1 MALKRLEELKRLVG
15 WRSLVRWFPAPI
27 LLIGSWILA
36 SHAQSAFD
44 ARIYYEGAD
53 AWLHGTNP
61 WNVAVSGLHFAA
73 PPWVL
78 PIIAPS
84 TLLNE
89 PRAVGIWIAIDAVAA
104 AYIVRRSGLPW
115 GWVLFPPLVHGTL
128 NGNPAIASLALLLAG
143 AGPIGVLLRPQV
155 GYALVGERR
164 WRALTVTAVLAIV
177 LLAFLPWQ
185 TFLADL
191 PTITERYVTESHG
204 GSTGGTP
211 LAFGVGIISVLALA
225 TVDLREAGWLAT
237 IVAVPINGWYAGAA
251 ALPVMNPFL
260 AAGLALPVVGLPTA
274 AMAAYAALRLVIRW
288 APPGGPA
295 RFLAPFVERY
305 RPGAEPDKP
314 AWPFHRPAPVPP
326 GTPLLAEAP
335 SPVEARVS
343 PPG

>member
-1 MALKRLEELKRLVG
+1 VSRRAKVTGHITWPRLVQ
-15 WRSLVRWFPAPI
+15 WLPAPFM
-27 LLIGSWILA
+27 LVGSAILA
-36 SHAQSAFD
+36 SHAQSGFD
-44 ARIYYEGAD
+44 ARIYYLGAV
-53 AWLHGTNP
+53 AWLHGADP
-61 WNVAVSGLHFAA
+61 WNAAVSGLHFAA

-84 TLLNE
+84 TLLDA
-89 PRAVGIWIAIDAVAA
+89 PRAVGIWIALDAVAA
-104 AYIVRRSGLPW
+104 AYIVRRSGLAW
-115 GWVLFPPLVHGTL
+115 GWILFPPLVHGTL

-164 WRALTVTAVLAIV
+164 WRALAITAVLAIV

-191 PTITERYVTESHG
+191 PTITARYLTESRG

-211 LAFGVGIISVLALA
+211 LAFGIGVVSVLALA

-260 AAGLALPVVGLPTA
+260 AVGLALPVVGLPTA
-274 AMAAYAALRLVIRW
+274 AVALYVAVRLLIRW
-288 APPGGPA
+288 GPDTVPS
-295 RFLAPFVERY
+295 RFLAPFVAPY
-305 RPGAEPDKP
+305 RRLDTPGA
-314 AWPFHRPAPVPP
+314 PAPAP
-326 GTPLLAEAP
+326 GRSSPSETGAP
-335 SPVEARVS
+335 SPTGAP
-343 PPG
+343 PPGGPEPVNPPG

>member
-1 MALKRLEELKRLVG
+1 MSRRAMVAGRITWGSIVQWLPAPFLLVG
-15 WRSLVRWFPAPI
+15 SA
-27 LLIGSWILA
+27 ILA
-36 SHAQSAFD
+36 SHAQSGFD
-44 ARIYYEGAD
+44 ARIYYLGAV
-53 AWLHGTNP
+53 AWLHGADP

-73 PPWVL
+73 PPWAL

-84 TLLNE
+84 TLLAE
-89 PRAVGIWIAIDAVAA
+89 SRAVGVWIALDAVAA
-104 AYIVRRSGLPW
+104 AYIVRRSGLAW
-115 GWVLFPPLVHGTL
+115 GWILFPPLVHGTL

-164 WRALTVTAVLAIV
+164 WRALAITAVLAIV

-191 PTITERYVTESHG
+191 PTITARYLTESRG

-211 LAFGVGIISVLALA
+211 LAFGIGVVSVLALA

-274 AMAAYAALRLVIRW
+274 AIALYAALRLLIRW
-288 APPGGPA
+288 GPDTVPA
-295 RFLAPFVERY
+295 HFLAPFVQPY
-305 RPGAEPDKP
+305 RRLDTPGAP
-314 AWPFHRPAPVPP
+314 ATAPGRSSPPPTGAPPP
-326 GTPLLAEAP
+326 GGPEP
-335 SPVEARVS
+335 VS

>member
-1 MALKRLEELKRLVG
+1 MSRRAAVTGRITWGSIVRWLPAPFILVG
-15 WRSLVRWFPAPI
+15 SA
-27 LLIGSWILA
+27 ILA

-44 ARIYYEGAD
+44 ARIYYEGAN
-53 AWLHGTNP
+53 AWLHGTDP

-89 PRAVGIWIAIDAVAA
+89 SRAVGVWIALDAVAA
-104 AYIVRRSGLPW
+104 AYIVRRSGLAW
-115 GWVLFPPLVHGTL
+115 GWILFPPLVHGTL

-164 WRALTVTAVLAIV
+164 WRAVAISAVLGIA
-177 LLAFLPWQ
+177 LLAIIPWQ
-185 TFLADL
+185 TFLTDL
-191 PTITERYVTESHG
+191 PTITARYVTESRG
-204 GSTGGTP
+204 GSTGGT
-211 LAFGVGIISVLALA
+211 LIAFAIGILSVLALA

-251 ALPVMNPFL
+251 ALPVMNPVL
-260 AAGLALPVVGLPTA
+260 AVGLSLPVVGLPTA
-274 AMAAYAALRLVIRW
+274 AIAAYAALRLVIRW

-295 RFLAPFVERY
+295 RFLAPLVQRY
-305 RPGAEPDKP
+305 RPGPDPDRP
-314 AWPFHRPAPVPP
+314 AWPLYRPTPAPPDAHS
-326 GTPLLAEAP
+326 TADE
-335 SPVEARVS
+335 
-343 PPG
+343 

>member
-1 MALKRLEELKRLVG
+1 MSRRAAMTSRITWGSIVRWLPAPFILVG
-15 WRSLVRWFPAPI
+15 SA
-27 LLIGSWILA
+27 ILA

-44 ARIYYEGAD
+44 AHIYYRGAVAWLQGAD
-53 AWLHGTNP
+53 P

-78 PIIAPS
+78 PVIAPS

-89 PRAVGIWIAIDAVAA
+89 SRAVGIWIALDAVAA
-104 AYIVRRSGLPW
+104 AYIVRRSGLTW

-164 WRALTVTAVLAIV
+164 WRALTVTAVLAIA

-191 PTITERYVTESHG
+191 PTITARYVTESHR
-204 GSTGGTP
+204 GSTGGT
-211 LAFGVGIISVLALA
+211 LIAFAVGILSVLALA

-251 ALPVMNPFL
+251 ALPVMNPIL
-260 AAGLALPVVGLPTA
+260 AVGLSVPVVGLPTA
-274 AMAAYAALRLVIRW
+274 AIAAYAAVRLLIRW
-288 APPGGPA
+288 RPAAGPA

-305 RPGAEPDKP
+305 RPGAEPDRP
-314 AWPFHRPAPVPP
+314 AWPLHRPAPAPP
-326 GTPLLAEAP
+326 GAPPLTEAP
-335 SPVEARVS
+335 SPAEARVS

>member
-1 MALKRLEELKRLVG
+1 MSRRAAVTGRITWGSIVRWLPAPFILVG
-15 WRSLVRWFPAPI
+15 SA
-27 LLIGSWILA
+27 ILA

-44 ARIYYEGAD
+44 ARIYYEGAN
-53 AWLHGTNP
+53 AWLHGTDP

-89 PRAVGIWIAIDAVAA
+89 SRAVGVWIALDAVAA
-104 AYIVRRSGLPW
+104 VYIVRRSGLAW
-115 GWVLFPPLVHGTL
+115 GWILFPPLVHGTL

-164 WRALTVTAVLAIV
+164 WRAVAISAVLGIA
-177 LLAFLPWQ
+177 LLAIIPWQ
-185 TFLADL
+185 TFLTDL
-191 PTITERYVTESHG
+191 PTITARYVTESRG
-204 GSTGGTP
+204 GSTGGT
-211 LAFGVGIISVLALA
+211 LIAFAIGILSVLALA

-251 ALPVMNPFL
+251 ALPVMNPIL
-260 AAGLALPVVGLPTA
+260 AVGLSLPVVGLPTA
-274 AMAAYAALRLVIRW
+274 AIAAYAALRLVIRW

-305 RPGAEPDKP
+305 RPDDVPDRP

-326 GTPLLAEAP
+326 GAPLLAEAP

-343 PPG
+343 RPPG

>member
-1 MALKRLEELKRLVG
+1 MVAGRITWGSIVLWLPAPFMLVG
-15 WRSLVRWFPAPI
+15 SA
-27 LLIGSWILA
+27 ILA
-36 SHAQSAFD
+36 SHASSGFD
-44 ARIYYEGAD
+44 ARIYYLGAD
-53 AWLHGTNP
+53 AWLHGADP
-61 WNVAVSGLHFAA
+61 WNAAVSGLHFAA

-84 TLLNE
+84 TLLDA
-89 PRAVGIWIAIDAVAA
+89 PRAVGIWIALDAVAA
-104 AYIVRRSGLPW
+104 AYIVRRSGLAW
-115 GWVLFPPLVHGTL
+115 GWILFPPLVHGTL

-164 WRALTVTAVLAIV
+164 WRALAITAVLAIV

-191 PTITERYVTESHG
+191 PTITARYLTESRG

-211 LAFGVGIISVLALA
+211 LAFGIGVVSVLALA

-260 AAGLALPVVGLPTA
+260 AVGLALPVVGLPTA
-274 AMAAYAALRLVIRW
+274 AVALYVAVRLLIRW
-288 APPGGPA
+288 GPDTVSS
-295 RFLAPFVERY
+295 RFLAPFVAPY
-305 RPGAEPDKP
+305 RRLDTPGA
-314 AWPFHRPAPVPP
+314 PAPAP
-326 GTPLLAEAP
+326 GRSSPSETGAP
-335 SPVEARVS
+335 SPTGAP
-343 PPG
+343 PPGGPEPVNPPG

>member
-1 MALKRLEELKRLVG
+1 VG
-15 WRSLVRWFPAPI
+15 SA
-27 LLIGSWILA
+27 ILA
-36 SHAQSAFD
+36 SHAQSGFD
-44 ARIYYEGAD
+44 ARIYYLGAD
-53 AWLHGTNP
+53 AWLHGTDP
-61 WNVAVSGLHFAA
+61 WNAAVSGLHFAA

-78 PIIAPS
+78 PLIAPS
-84 TLLNE
+84 TLLDA
-89 PRAVGIWIAIDAVAA
+89 PRAVGIWIALDAVAA
-104 AYIVRRSGLPW
+104 AYIVRRSGLAW
-115 GWVLFPPLVHGTL
+115 GWILFPPLVHGTL

-164 WRALTVTAVLAIV
+164 WRALAITAVLAIV

-191 PTITERYVTESHG
+191 PTITARYLTESRG

-211 LAFGVGIISVLALA
+211 LAFGIGVVSVLALA

-274 AMAAYAALRLVIRW
+274 AIALYVAVRLLIRW
-288 APPGGPA
+288 GPDTVPS
-295 RFLAPFVERY
+295 RFLAPFVAPY
-305 RPGAEPDKP
+305 RRLDTPGA
-314 AWPFHRPAPVPP
+314 PAPAP
-326 GTPLLAEAP
+326 GRSSPSETGAP
-335 SPVEARVS
+335 SPTGAP
-343 PPG
+343 PPGGPEPVNPPG